1 MTLLPN
7 TVPACTRQ
15 PYQGNT
21 GLAVSSSQTVKSNPA
36 NSFYHRHKKGAVDA
50 MHLPPLTLL
59 DYAMTQEPCET
70 MYSTAPRSSSS
81 LQFMQPPFGG
91 MALSPFVTD

>member
-70 MYSTAPRSSSS
+70 M
-81 LQFMQPPFGG
+81 
-91 MALSPFVTD
+91 